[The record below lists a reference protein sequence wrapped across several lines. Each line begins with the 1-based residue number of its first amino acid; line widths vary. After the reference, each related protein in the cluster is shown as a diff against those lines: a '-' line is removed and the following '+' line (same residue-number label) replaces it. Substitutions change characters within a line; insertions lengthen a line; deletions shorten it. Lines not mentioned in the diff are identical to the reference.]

1 MFDVMDRMVLID
13 GANVDGATTGSEADV
28 WHLMSWIG
36 DGFNRWCYESR
47 YDWTRSFYQGIA
59 MVGW

>member
-28 WHLMSWIG
+28 
-36 DGFNRWCYESR
+36 
-47 YDWTRSFYQGIA
+47 
-59 MVGW
+59 